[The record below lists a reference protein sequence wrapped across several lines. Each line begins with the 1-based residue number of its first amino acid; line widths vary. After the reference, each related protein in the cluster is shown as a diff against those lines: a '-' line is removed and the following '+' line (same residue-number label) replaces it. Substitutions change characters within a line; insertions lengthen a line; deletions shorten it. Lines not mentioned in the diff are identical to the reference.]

1 MKRILLAAIAL
12 FALSA
17 HAVTNVTQNG
27 GGVLYTAK
35 ANVEAQFTFNVAAP
49 YECFTMQTAG
59 VPGSVS
65 GADVYLTVGGNT
77 LHGKIGPTSTA
88 KVVATGAGLYT
99 PSVRTSVDTPM
110 KVKFTALKMVVPR
123 TVRGITAPPH
133 C

>member
-1 MKRILLAAIAL
+1 MKRILLAAFAL
-12 FALSA
+12 SALSA
-17 HAVTNVTQNG
+17 HAVVNVTRNG
-27 GGVLYTAK
+27 ESALYTAK

-65 GADVYLTVGGNT
+65 GADVYLTVGGKT
-77 LHGKIGPTSTA
+77 RHGKIGPTSTA
-88 KVVATGAGLYT
+88 KVISTGAGLYT
-99 PSVRTSVDTPM
+99 PSVRTSVDTPV

-123 TVRGITAPPH
+123 IVRGITPLPH